1 MKFLPLLLLLVAPVL
16 LSAADKKGV
25 PTWTDP
31 KKAAAARPDFLLQG
45 EYVGAKDGK
54 PIGLQAADL
63 DDGQFHVLTY
73 AGGLPGEG
81 WDGETIQADL
91 LNREQ
96 LHSVIG
102 GLKRIERKSPTLGKK
117 APEGARVIFDG
128 KKSDQVDGKI
138 EGGFLWDGSKTT
150 QPAKDFTLHVE
161 FRLPYKPSRELSSQ
175 DRGNSGI
182 YIFDNYETQVI
193 DTFGLDFTPENN
205 KLPLKSLPTQWCAC
219 FYKFKTPD
227 VPMAFPPLQWQ
238 TYDIHFTAPRFEN
251 GEKVKNARITVVHN
265 GVIVHDDVEMP
276 KGTGAGGNR
285 PEKPQG
291 IINFQGHGNPVA
303 FRNVWLLEK

>member
-1 MKFLPLLLLLVAPVL
+1 MKFLPFLLLLVAPVL
-16 LSAADKKGV
+16 LSAAEKKEV

-45 EYVGAKDGK
+45 EYVGKQDGK

-63 DDGQFHVLTY
+63 DAGQFHVLTY

-81 WDGETIQADL
+81 WDGAAIKADL
-91 LNREQ
+91 MNREQ
-96 LHSVIG
+96 LRSAIS
-102 GLKRIERKSPTLGKK
+102 GLERIERKSPTLGNK
-117 APEGARVIFDG
+117 APEGARVIFNG
-128 KKSDQVDGKI
+128 KKNDQVEGKI
-138 EGGFLWDGSKTT
+138 EDGFLWAGSKTT
-150 QPAKDFTLHVE
+150 QPAKDFTLHAE

-175 DRGNSGI
+175 DRGNSGV
-182 YIFDNYETQVI
+182 YLFDNYETQVI
-193 DTFGLDFTPENN
+193 DTFGLDFNSENN
-205 KLPLKSLPTQWCAC
+205 KVPLKSLHTQWCAS

-251 GEKVKNARITVVHN
+251 GEKVKNARIKVVHN

-285 PEKPQG
+285 PEKPLG